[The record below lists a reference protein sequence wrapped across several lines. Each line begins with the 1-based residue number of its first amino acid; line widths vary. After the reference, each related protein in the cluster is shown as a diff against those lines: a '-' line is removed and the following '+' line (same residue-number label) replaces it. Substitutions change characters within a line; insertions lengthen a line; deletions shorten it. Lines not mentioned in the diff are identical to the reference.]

1 MSFGERRKT
10 QNRDNNGSRGGL
22 KICSFFWKPRKTW
35 RHFFFSFVPLL
46 SGHSFYFFSFSGCC
60 LLSPARFRPSLVV
73 TLFLS
78 SPLPWNFS
86 FNPHTHLCTKLL
98 TNHPWKILT
107 ILLVRERRRGVR
119 KEEVCREREEKRS
132 WRLKEK
138 ARDFSLCDWRTKQ
151 LPRSNVTQ
159 LIFFVLFHFICKLLL
174 LFSWMYT
181 QVCTFLFFCPSHSF
195 ALFFHSLL
203 VFHSILPC
211 LVSQDI
217 RRRTFLSFLLFLSF
231 PSFLVVLSSFSF
243 KGSSYSWS
251 LFLILFT
258 EPSSRELLFV
268 CQKDH
273 EKRRERREREETRQ
287 KVKEGMRETVVENV
301 VSPEKRET
309 GGEMS
314 VFAKRI
320 LRLEWQYRDFNDNP
334 SHWQRITRKG

>member
-1 MSFGERRKT
+1 
-10 QNRDNNGSRGGL
+10 
-22 KICSFFWKPRKTW
+22 
-35 RHFFFSFVPLL
+35 
-46 SGHSFYFFSFSGCC
+46 
-60 LLSPARFRPSLVV
+60 
-73 TLFLS
+73 
-78 SPLPWNFS
+78 
-86 FNPHTHLCTKLL
+86 
-98 TNHPWKILT
+98 
-107 ILLVRERRRGVR
+107 
-119 KEEVCREREEKRS
+119 
-132 WRLKEK
+132 
-138 ARDFSLCDWRTKQ
+138 
-151 LPRSNVTQ
+151 
-159 LIFFVLFHFICKLLL
+159 
-174 LFSWMYT
+174 MYT

-314 VFAKRI
+314 VFAKEYCVLSDNIVISMTIQVIGNGLQGRDKNLHDSLFLCFIIFPDHKRHLQRMGFIRQEGFLDTLLLSRFSCYFLNEVEQEKRRVIRDGHSLNRTSFSTGSEKSPFLPSFSSGNRENTERI
-320 LRLEWQYRDFNDNP
+320 QRVYN
-334 SHWQRITRKG
+334 QRIHGRETKNQTVGKAMGSTTNSFSSIPFSCCCRDVLCVPLSFHCDELFTVQLLNV